1 MQREMIVILDFGGQY
16 KQLIAR
22 RVRACHV
29 YCEILPCTTPLEKI
43 RALSPRGVILTGG
56 PSSVYEPDAPTCDP
70 GLFALGVP
78 VLGICYGSQLMA
90 HLLGGR
96 VASAETSE
104 YGHTELIID
113 RPESVLFEEA
123 PPRTA
128 CWMSHRDY
136 IAQAPQGFTVTA
148 HTPHCPTAAMED
160 AARGLYAVQ
169 FHPEVLHTPEG
180 SAMLYRFVRRVCGC
194 EGTWVMDSYIEEQIA
209 AIRSK
214 VGDGRVLLA
223 LSGGV
228 DSSVAAA
235 LLSRAIGKQLVCVF
249 VDHGL
254 LRKDEAK
261 KVAAVFGPGGGFDL
275 TFRPVDASER
285 FYAALRGVTDPER
298 KRRIIGEQFIRTFEA
313 EAKAIGQVEFLAQ
326 GTIYPDVVESGV
338 GKTGAVIKSHHN
350 VGGLP
355 EHLGFTGLIEP
366 LRPLFKD
373 EVRELGYRLGLPERI
388 VRRQPFPGPGLG
400 VRIVGEI
407 TAEKVRIV
415 QEADA
420 IFQEELAR
428 FGVDTGSGQFF
439 AALSNLRSVG
449 VMGDG
454 RTYDYAVVLRAV
466 NTDDFMTATAAR
478 LPYELLDAAM
488 NRIINEVSGV
498 NRVLYDLTSKPP
510 ATIELE

>member
-1 MQREMIVILDFGGQY
+1 MKRETIVILDFGGQY

-22 RVRACHV
+22 RVRACRV
-29 YCEILPCTTPLEKI
+29 YCEIHPCTMPLKAL

-56 PSSVYEPDAPTCDP
+56 PGSVYEADAPTCDP
-70 GLFALGVP
+70 GLFELGIP
-78 VLGICYGSQLMA
+78 VLGICYGAQLMA

-96 VASAETSE
+96 VETARTAE
-104 YGHTELIID
+104 YGRTELTLD
-113 RPESVLFEEA
+113 EPEGALFRQV
-123 PPRTA
+123 PRETT
-128 CWMSHRDY
+128 CWMSHRDH
-136 IAQAPQGFTVTA
+136 IAALPPGFRGTA
-148 HTPHCPTAAMED
+148 HTPHCPVAAMED
-160 AARGLYAVQ
+160 AHRRFYALQ

-180 SAMLYRFVRRVCGC
+180 TDMLFRFVREVCAC
-194 EGTWVMDSYIEEQIA
+194 AGTWVMDAYIEEQIE
-209 AIRSK
+209 AIRAQ
-214 VGDGRVLLA
+214 VGGGRVLLA

-235 LLSRAIGKQLVCVF
+235 LLSKAVGKRLTCVF

-254 LRKDEAK
+254 MRKGEADQVK
-261 KVAAVFGPGGGFDL
+261 AVFGPGGGFEL
-275 TFRPVDASER
+275 TFRPVDASQS
-285 FYAALRGVTDPER
+285 FLDALSGVTDPEQ
-298 KRRIIGEQFIRTFEA
+298 KRRIIGERFVRTFEA
-313 EAKAIGQVEFLAQ
+313 EARALGENAFLAQ
-326 GTIYPDVVESGV
+326 GTIYPDVVESGA
-338 GKTGAVIKSHHN
+338 GSAGAVIKSHHN

-355 EHLGFTGLIEP
+355 KELSFAGLVEP

-373 EVRELGYRLGLPERI
+373 EVRELGRKLGLPEALI
-388 VRRQPFPGPGLG
+388 RRQPFPGPGLA
-400 VRIVGEI
+400 VRIVGEV
-407 TAEKVRIV
+407 TRDKVRLV

-420 IFQEELAR
+420 IFREELAR
-428 FGVDTGSGQFF
+428 SGVDTGSGQFF

-466 NTDDFMTATAAR
+466 RTEDFMTATAER
-478 LPYELLDAAM
+478 LPYELLDRVM